1 MPHWHQAG
9 TEGDE
14 PVGRSPKAPNE
25 QLAVLMAEAGCSRR
39 RLAGYI
45 VELGRARGMAGLRY
59 DHTSVLRWLAGEQPR
74 APVPDLIAEVISG
87 LVGRVVVPAEI
98 GMRAGDVRAGIGL
111 ELPVTWA
118 EAAGGITGLWRADIE
133 RRAFVTGAA
142 FSVAAYAGAGI
153 RWLTLPAPPRAG
165 TGPGRIGRA
174 EIDGLREISR
184 TYRQLDNRLGGGQ
197 LRATVVQ
204 LLDQQV
210 SPLLAGASFTETAGR
225 ELAGVAAELA
235 QLVGWM
241 AYDGEQHGLAQRYLI
256 QALGLSRLAADDGL
270 SAEILAAMSQQAV
283 YVARPGQAVDLA
295 RVAQAAARK
304 AGSLVLLAE
313 CYVAEAHGHA
323 ARDDA
328 RACAQALADAE
339 RSFGRAAP
347 GDQPAWLA
355 YFDEAYLAAR
365 MAQCFRDLGQ
375 GEQAAR
381 FARRSLRMNE
391 AFVRGRA
398 FNLALLGTALAQQRE
413 VTEAAAVG
421 IKAAE
426 ITAGLRSRRGIRYVL
441 DLRRRLA
448 PYASTAEVA
457 QFSERAALLP
467 AGRAGPR

>member
-1 MPHWHQAG
+1 M
-9 TEGDE
+9 
-14 PVGRSPKAPNE
+14 GRRPKAPNE
-25 QLAVLMAEAGCSRR
+25 QLAELMDEAGCSRR
-39 RLAGYI
+39 RLAGYV
-45 VELGRARGMAGLRY
+45 VELGRARGIAGLRY

-98 GMRAGDVRAGIGL
+98 GMRAPDVRAGIGL

-118 EAAGGITGLWRADIE
+118 EGAAGITGLWRADVE

-142 FSVAAYAGAGI
+142 FSVAAYAGAGV
-153 RWLTLPAPPRAG
+153 RWLTLPVPDRGG
-165 TGPGRIGRA
+165 TGPGRIGRE

-197 LRATVVQ
+197 LRATVVA
-204 LLDQQV
+204 LLDRQV
-210 SPLLAGASFTETAGR
+210 GPLLLGASFTEAAGR
-225 ELAGVAAELA
+225 ELAAVAAELA
-235 QLVGWM
+235 QLAGWM

-256 QALGLSRLAADDGL
+256 QALGLSRLAGDDGL
-270 SAEILAAMSQQAV
+270 GAEILAAMSQQAV
-283 YVARPGQAVDLA
+283 YVARADQAVDLA

-328 RACAQALADAE
+328 RACARALADAE
-339 RSFGRAAP
+339 RSFGQAAP
-347 GDQPAWLA
+347 GDEPSWLA

-375 GEQAAR
+375 GQQAAR
-381 FARRSLRMNE
+381 FARRSLHMNE

-421 IKAAE
+421 MKAAE
-426 ITAGLRSRRGIRYVL
+426 IAAGLRSRRGVRYVL

-448 PYASTAEVA
+448 PYASAPEVRE
-457 QFSERAALLP
+457 FSERAGLLSK
-467 AGRAGPR
+467 GRAGLR